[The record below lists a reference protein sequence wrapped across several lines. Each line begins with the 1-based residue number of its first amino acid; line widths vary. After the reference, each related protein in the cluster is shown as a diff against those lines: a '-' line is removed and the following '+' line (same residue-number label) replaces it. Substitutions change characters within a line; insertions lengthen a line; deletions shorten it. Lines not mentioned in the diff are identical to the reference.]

1 MRGATMRTNE
11 SQVSEP
17 VIPWPLFADTG
28 MALARLIVRAYLGA
42 LWPLAG
48 WGKFDGSS
56 GEWIG
61 QSALPARAVT
71 RTRALRARGI
81 CSESQGNERPT
92 LQGHGEG
99 RLRSR

>member
-1 MRGATMRTNE
+1 MRTNE
-11 SQVSEP
+11 SQIPEP
-17 VIPWPLFADTG
+17 VIPRPLFADTG
-28 MALARLIVRAYLGA
+28 MAPARLIVRAYLGA

-48 WGKFDGSS
+48 WGKVDGSS
-56 GEWIG
+56 GESIG
-61 QSALPARAVT
+61 QSAVLAGAVT
-71 RTRALRARGI
+71 RRRALRARGI

>member
-11 SQVSEP
+11 SQIP
-17 VIPWPLFADTG
+17 KLVIPRPQFADTG
-28 MALARLIVRAYLGA
+28 IASARLIVRAYLGA

-48 WGKFDGSS
+48 WGKVDGSS

-61 QSALPARAVT
+61 QSAVPVGAVT

-99 RLRSR
+99 RL